1 MKLSGFTFLR
11 NAVMNGY
18 PFEESI
24 HSLLPL
30 VDEYV
35 IAVGKSDD
43 TTLERLVAID
53 SPKIKI
59 IETQWNESMRDRVC
73 LRSQKMIAHY
83 NCSGDWAFYL
93 EGDEVVH
100 EDELEKIRRQIEA
113 VHDDYSVEALYFDFL
128 HFYGTANQ
136 IGVAGYRRAPRVI
149 RNSIRVFSPD
159 GLFCCFGQ
167 K

>member
-59 IETQWNESMRDRVC
+59 IETQWNESMRDRGFVYGQ
-73 LRSQKMIAHY
+73 QKMIAHY
-83 NCSGDWAFYL
+83 NCSGIGIYL

-100 EDELEKIRRQIEA
+100 EDELEK
-113 VHDDYSVEALYFDFL
+113 
-128 HFYGTANQ
+128 
-136 IGVAGYRRAPRVI
+136 
-149 RNSIRVFSPD
+149 
-159 GLFCCFGQ
+159 FGDR
-167 K
+167 